1 MRDDIEARIF
11 RGKLM
16 LIGLVVGLLYA
27 AGITLWRW
35 L

>member
-1 MRDDIEARIF
+1 MRYDIEARIF

-16 LIGLVVGLLYA
+16 LIGLAVGLLYA